1 LLEQIGRYEIR
12 REIGRGGM
20 ATVYLAYDP
29 RFKRQVAIKV
39 LPRQFTHD
47 PKYLARFEQ
56 EAQMIA
62 GLEHPAIVPVYDF
75 GEQEDAPFLV
85 MRYMPGGSL
94 RERLRGKPLSL
105 EETLAILEQLAPAID
120 YAHEL
125 GIVHRDLK
133 PENVFFDPDGRPYLA
148 DFGIARL
155 AEDSKTLTVVGTPAY
170 MSPEQVEG
178 DEMPDG
184 RADIYA
190 LGVMLYEMLT
200 GKAPYEAETPT
211 KQMLAHILKPVPT
224 IQEDNPELPPETQAV
239 IDKVMAKKRDER
251 YRTAA
256 ELVAALEAL
265 AAPVPTVEAPAE
277 AADGDAAVDEAPAGM
292 VVEEEAESKT
302 METPDEV
309 DTEDEALPTTS
320 VEAMAAPDI
329 TAVPAKKVEQE
340 ALVGGKESGGLP
352 RWVWWAGAVTLA
364 LVALL
369 GIWAVSYRLGLD
381 DTPHTPVQDQE
392 TAQIPEGAYLERALA
407 GEFAGRTV
415 TILGPLTDEEQA
427 IFEESIVDFSHESGI
442 SIEYTGSR
450 EVESVLDAMYQ
461 GGSPPDIVNFAQPG
475 LMRDYTAMGA
485 IVDVRSFLTEDQ
497 LAEKYDQS
505 WLDMA
510 RVEGP
515 DGGPIMAGVWH
526 RYSSKS
532 YVWYPIRAFEERGYP
547 IPGNWDELMQL
558 SNRMVEEGEI
568 PWCIGIES
576 GGATGW
582 VATDWTEELLLR
594 TASLE
599 DYDAWV
605 RGDLPFDSPQV
616 RNAISMWSE
625 IWFNPAY
632 VLGGRDGILMTSFMD
647 AAWPMF
653 EDPPQCWLHKQGNFI
668 TAFFPPEVEYGRDY
682 GVFYFPP
689 VDEDIGRPM
698 EIAGD
703 MMSMF
708 NDREEVRA
716 VMEYFTTPESVLAWT
731 ERGAAFSPHEGA
743 GLDMYGEGLPR
754 DLAAINEQATSFRF
768 DASDMMP
775 APVGTETFW
784 RLMTEY
790 VAGDLDLDQA
800 LREIDASWPR

>member
-1 LLEQIGRYEIR
+1 
-12 REIGRGGM
+12 M

-133 PENVFFDPDGRPYLA
+133 PENVFFDPDGRPYMA

-200 GKAPYEAETPT
+200 GKAPYQAETPT

-224 IQEDNPELPPETQAV
+224 IKEDNAELPGATQEV

-251 YRTAA
+251 YGTAA

-265 AAPVPTVEAPAE
+265 IAPELMAE
-277 AADGDAAVDEAPAGM
+277 ATEEAAGGDAAVDGAPAGM
-292 VVEEEAESKT
+292 PAEEEAVSVA
-302 METPDEV
+302 METPDEAGK
-309 DTEDEALPTTS
+309 EDEAPPSTP
-320 VEAMAAPDI
+320 VEASPEADI
-329 TAVPAKKVEQE
+329 PAVPAKKVEQE
-340 ALVGGKESGGLP
+340 AVVGADESGGLP
-352 RWVWWAGAVTLA
+352 RWVWWAAGAVALA

-461 GGSPPDIVNFAQPG
+461 GESPPDIVNFAQPG
-475 LMRDYTAMGA
+475 LMQDYAAMGA
-485 IVDVRSFLTEDQ
+485 IFDVRSFLTEDQ

-515 DGGPIMAGVWH
+515 DGGPITAGVWH
-526 RYSSKS
+526 RYNSKS
-532 YVWYPIRAFEERGYP
+532 YVWYPIRAFEEQGYP
-547 IPGNWDELMQL
+547 IPGNWDELL
-558 SNRMVEEGEI
+558 NLANRMVEEGEV

-576 GGATGW
+576 ADATGW
-582 VATDWTEELLLR
+582 VATDWTEEMMLR

-616 RNAISMWSE
+616 RDAILIWSDM
-625 IWFNPAY
+625 WFNPDY
-632 VLGGRDGILMTSFMD
+632 VLGGRDGILTTSFMD

-653 EDPPQCWLHKQGNFI
+653 EDPPHCWMHRNGNFM
-668 TAFFPPEVEYGRDY
+668 TAFFPNEAVYGRDY

-689 VDEDIGRPM
+689 VDEALGRPM
-698 EIAGD
+698 LIAGD

-731 ERGAAFSPHEGA
+731 ERGAAFSPHAGA
-743 GLDMYGEGLPR
+743 DLSMYAEGLPR
-754 DLAAINEQATSFRF
+754 DLAAINEQATSYRF
-768 DASDMMP
+768 DASDIMP

-784 RLMTEY
+784 RMMTEY
-790 VAGDLDLDQA
+790 IAGNVDLETA
-800 LREIDASWPR
+800 LRDIDASWPR